1 MGDSLDEVR
10 EVADRGAVTRVA
22 RAVPLVEQIRAAAR
36 RHWVRVEGVG
46 PAGDGS
52 FGLTGRELEV
62 LALLADGR
70 RNDQIAALLFMSP
83 KTASVHVS
91 HIIAKLG
98 VANRTEAAAYAHRHG
113 LAKG

>member
-1 MGDSLDEVR
+1 M
-10 EVADRGAVTRVA
+10 
-22 RAVPLVEQIRAAAR
+22 
-36 RHWVRVEGVG
+36 RVEGVG